1 MLRHSVSSKEDFM
14 VTNIG
19 SNDRLIRAVLGLF
32 ILSAGLYFESYWG
45 LIGLIPLA
53 TAVLRW
59 CPAYLPFHIST
70 VGKKSGAVG
79 K

>member
-1 MLRHSVSSKEDFM
+1 MTANVG
-14 VTNIG
+14 N
-19 SNDRLIRAVLGLF
+19 NDRLIRTVLGFL
-32 ILSAGLYFESYWG
+32 ILGAGLYYESYWG

-59 CPAYLPFHIST
+59 CPAYLPFHLST
-70 VGKKSGAVG
+70 ADKKQAPAS